1 MSRKRFI
8 AAQII
13 WFFTAIISG
22 LAGSAGD
29 SEMIPFVV
37 FIAFI
42 MSGFIMKWGKIDK
55 EKNQDTGVLAY
66 QGHVTA
72 RVVATALIWMSYL
85 AGSVTAVMEMA
96 GWGVL
101 LALILMIPA
110 IVFTGLLWAWE
121 RISGVADQRMQAV
134 SDQQEKRKR
143 ERIDTVLRDLS
154 DGDLLRLRERLS
166 DGVIDEEALYDRF
179 VGDDG
184 ELAYHQ

>member
-1 MSRKRFI
+1 MGRKRFI

-13 WFFTAIISG
+13 WFIAAIMSG
-22 LAGSAGD
+22 LMGNAREGQI
-29 SEMIPFVV
+29 IPFVI
-37 FIAFI
+37 FTAFI
-42 MSGFIMKWGKIDK
+42 LTGFILKWGKISKD
-55 EKNQDTGVLAY
+55 KNQDSNVMGY
-66 QGHVTA
+66 QGHVTP
-72 RVVATALIWMSYL
+72 RVVATALIWISYL
-85 AGSVTAVMEMA
+85 TGSVTAVIEMA

-121 RISGVADQRMQAV
+121 RISGVADQRRQAV
-134 SDQQEKRKR
+134 SEQQEKRKR

-154 DGDLLRLRERLS
+154 DDDLLRLRERLS
-166 DGVIDEEALYDRF
+166 DGVIDEDILYNRF